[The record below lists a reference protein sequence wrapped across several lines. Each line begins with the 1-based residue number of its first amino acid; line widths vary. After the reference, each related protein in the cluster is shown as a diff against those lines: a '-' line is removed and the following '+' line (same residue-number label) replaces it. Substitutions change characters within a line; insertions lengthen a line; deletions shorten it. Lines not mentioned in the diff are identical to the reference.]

1 VADNYTPLTLHEL
14 FASSGFGLSSV
25 IEWITPSDSHWTGGI
40 QYDVD
45 CTEVAVTMMECV
57 SGAPSPNPTKS
68 ATWSQIT
75 RGARPFTLYDE
86 VDCSPA
92 DGNWWDTGQAAA
104 LRGLANSSPTGL
116 ERALWNGATNSA
128 PVFPNLTT
136 IGPLYSDATNRIL
149 LQPAATIIS
158 GTPLD
163 VVEGLGRLEKALG
176 DCYDGWGVIHVP
188 SQLGAAFAARN
199 LCYLRGDRL
208 YTYNG
213 NRVAIGK
220 GYTGTGPGN
229 VTQPTGSMFVYAT
242 GPVFGIRGA
251 AKTFDPVQSF
261 DRGVN
266 TLKMIAEQ
274 TFLLGWTC
282 CLAGVLVTTGGEQA
296 GEPGTPLQDT

>member
-1 VADNYTPLTLHEL
+1 MADNYTVLSLPEL
-14 FASSGFGLSSV
+14 FSSEGYGLASV
-25 IEWITPSDSHWTGGI
+25 MEWITPTDSHWLGGV

-45 CTEVAVTMMECV
+45 CTEVAITMMECI

-68 ATWSQIT
+68 ATWSQLT
-75 RGARPFTLYDE
+75 RGSRPFTLYDE

-92 DGNWWDTGQAAA
+92 DGDWWKTGQATA
-104 LRGLANSSPTGL
+104 LRGLANSAPTGI

-136 IGPLYSDATNRIL
+136 IGPIFDSSNRIL

-163 VVEGLGRLEKALG
+163 LVEGLGRLEKALG

-188 SQLGAAFAARN
+188 TQLGPALGARA
-199 LCYLRGDRL
+199 LCYREGSRL

-220 GYTGTGPGN
+220 GYSGTGPGN
-229 VTQPTGSMFVYAT
+229 TVQPAGSQFIYAT

-251 AKTFDPVQSF
+251 PRVMDPVQSF
-261 DRGVN
+261 DRSVN

-282 CLAGVLVTTGGEQA
+282 CLAGVLVTTGGETA
-296 GEPGTPLQDT
+296 GEPGSPLQDT